1 MITLPIGTKVQLS
14 TGTPCP
20 KRGRW
25 VISKWMDENG
35 QGRVEEIGAD
45 YTAIAIDARADGS
58 PIVGYK
64 RTQVIH
70 NTDKRFT
77 VTPL

>member
-1 MITLPIGTKVQLS
+1 MNAPPIGTPVLLCNGQ
-14 TGTPCP
+14 PRP

-25 VISKWMDENG
+25 VIASWMVENG
-35 QGRVEEIGAD
+35 RGTVEEIGPD
-45 YTAIAIDARADGS
+45 YFCVKIETRADGS
-58 PIVGYK
+58 PVGYQ